1 MQRAASPSSQGAWPL
16 GTACPSA
23 WWLVLRIGSLN
34 PTDLTDLYMFL
45 INIKASF
52 SFLCL
57 VQTLHLPL
65 PPLQLLQQ
73 RLQSSEVTHLLLSF
87 VYSSA
92 VSMEQPETGVLM
104 QKSGAMDLQ
113 AIQIPSLSHPRCLSC
128 VPERPVHLWTPTHIP
143 SLSLRI
149 TYSVVPPLE
158 QFLFLFLCSLINENF
173 LCSSVSPVEL

>member
-16 GTACPSA
+16 GTA

-34 PTDLTDLYMFL
+34 PTHLTDLYMFL

-52 SFLCL
+52 SFLFL
-57 VQTLHLPL
+57 VQTLHPPL

-73 RLQSSEVTHLLLSF
+73 RLQSSKVTYLLLSF
-87 VYSSA
+87 VFISA
-92 VSMEQPETGVLM
+92 VSMEQPEAGIM
-104 QKSGAMDLQ
+104 QKSGAVDLQ
-113 AIQIPSLSHPRCLSC
+113 AIQIPSLSHLRSLSC

-149 TYSVVPPLE
+149 SYSVVPSLE

-173 LCSSVSPVEL
+173 LCSSVPPVEL